1 MKIIHGTDEIRAPL
15 ENAVV
20 AIGNFDGVH
29 LGHQAILGHVLKKA
43 HEIKGTSVA
52 VTFDPHPVKVLG
64 NNGSPPLIT
73 VLEQKIEL
81 IEQLGFDVL
90 ICIRF
95 DRLFAELTAEQFL
108 DNILVGKIGMKAIVI
123 GKDYTFG
130 KNRKGNVDFL
140 RAHAKKYGFE
150 VIVPDWVPVL
160 PGSSERV
167 SSTRIREIIESG
179 RVADAKPLLG
189 RYYQLRGEV
198 CKGRDRGGR
207 KLGFPTANIKIQD
220 ELCPKTGVYAVTVET
235 IPGFYKGVA
244 NIGYSP
250 TFEDH
255 IFTVEVH
262 LLDFSGDLYGEKI
275 RVNFIERIRDEEK
288 FNSIDELTEQIKLDI
303 RAARRILAKAYPDNY
318 SQNKKEL

>member
-1 MKIIHGTDEIRAPL
+1 MKIIHGTDKIKEPF

-29 LGHQAILGHVLKKA
+29 LGHQAILRQVLEKA
-43 HEIKGTSVA
+43 REIKGTSVA

-64 NNGSPPLIT
+64 TNGSPPLIT

-81 IEQLGFDVL
+81 IQQLGFDVL
-90 ICIRF
+90 ICIKF
-95 DRLFAELTAEQFL
+95 DRSFAELTADQFL
-108 DNILVGKIGMKAIVI
+108 EEILIKKIGMKAIVI

-140 RAHAKKYGFE
+140 RAHAEKYGFE

-160 PGSSERV
+160 PDSSERV
-167 SSTRIREIIESG
+167 SSTRIREIIEQG
-179 RVADAKPLLG
+179 RVSEAKPLLG

-198 CKGRDRGGR
+198 CRGRDRGGR
-207 KLGFPTANIKIQD
+207 KLGFPTANIRIHD

-235 IPGFYKGVA
+235 FSGFYPGVA

-250 TFEDH
+250 TFDDH

-262 LLDFSGDLYGEKI
+262 LLDFNGDLYDQQI
-275 RVNFIERIRDEEK
+275 RVNFIERIRDEKK
-288 FNSIDELTEQIKLDI
+288 FAGIDELSDQINRDI
-303 RAARRILAKAYPDNY
+303 EAARRILSEILPDQHK
-318 SQNKKEL
+318 QNKES